1 MLVPPLAADLAPEPA
16 SVIVAR
22 DEEEAAV
29 GSAPAVPV
37 RFEPMRFEPSRSR
50 KLLPVSIAVSAAL
63 HVAAAAAMLN
73 SSSALPDFGVL
84 DHPSETLS
92 LAITQTVVLDSIVTQ
107 PVSTASAAAAA
118 LPQGTIQ
125 SIDAE
130 PTPLTK
136 AEEVEEETISP
147 PQPIKTAEVAEQA
160 TSSVDPLE
168 VVRGSGERAEITPA
182 KAQEMQPEKEQPQAG
197 RQEQSKKRRQLAQRL
212 RSKAATAGGPS
223 SRATIAATASGQVSA
238 SRGSVLSYGALVRAK
253 VARNKPSSHGREG
266 VAKVSFGVSPTG
278 DLRFAELSGSSG
290 DTTLDAAALSAV
302 REAAPFGPPPAGTA
316 PEQLRFSIRFTF
328 R

>member
-1 MLVPPLAADLAPEPA
+1 MAA
-16 SVIVAR
+16 
-22 DEEEAAV
+22 
-29 GSAPAVPV
+29 
-37 RFEPMRFEPSRSR
+37 
-50 KLLPVSIAVSAAL
+50 SICVSALL
-63 HVAAAAAMLN
+63 HVAAAAAMLT
-73 SSSALPDFGVL
+73 SSSASPDFGVL

-92 LAITQTVVLDSIVTQ
+92 LALTQTVVLDSIVTE

-125 SIDAE
+125 AVDAE
-130 PTPLTK
+130 PQPLTK
-136 AEEVEEETISP
+136 AEEVEEETIAP
-147 PQPIKTAEVAEQA
+147 PQPTKTAVIAEQA

-168 VVRGSGERAEITPA
+168 IVRGSGEPAEITPA
-182 KAQEMQPEKEQPQAG
+182 KAQEVRPEKEQQQTE

-212 RSKAATAGGPS
+212 RSKSATAGGPS
-223 SRATIAATASGQVSA
+223 SRATIAAAASGQVSA

-266 VAKVSFGVSPTG
+266 VAKVSFGISPTG
-278 DLRFAELSGSSG
+278 DLSFAELSGSSG
-290 DTTLDAAALSAV
+290 DATLDAAALTAV
-302 REAAPFGPPPAGTA
+302 REAAPFGPPPAGTS